1 MSSLYFVIK
10 IVSAHYLIWKWLE
23 ISLTRLS
30 YKMNYLSSLQLK
42 FPIKLKLKGTTY
54 IKTYGPQTWANT
66 WKSNAELKI
75 CIEVCS
81 LFKNWQWSNSCTSE
95 KTPIWVFRKDCTLLF
110 TKSPWGKLHRQN
122 NWQKIKLWWCRG
134 FTSPLYF
141 VIHRRKFV
149 SNLKEQFHFLKEK
162 Q

>member
-30 YKMNYLSSLQLK
+30 YKKNYLSSLQLK

-66 WKSNAELKI
+66 SKSNAE
-75 CIEVCS
+75 
-81 LFKNWQWSNSCTSE
+81 W
-95 KTPIWVFRKDCTLLF
+95 
-110 TKSPWGKLHRQN
+110 
-122 NWQKIKLWWCRG
+122 
-134 FTSPLYF
+134 
-141 VIHRRKFV
+141 
-149 SNLKEQFHFLKEK
+149 
-162 Q
+162 

>member
-10 IVSAHYLIWKWLE
+10 IVSAHYLIWKWPE
-23 ISLTRLS
+23 MSLTRLS

-66 WKSNAELKI
+66 WKSNAEWKI

-110 TKSPWGKLHRQN
+110 TKSPWGN
-122 NWQKIKLWWCRG
+122 CTAKITGKRFNFGDVEGLQVLC
-134 FTSPLYF
+134 TS
-141 VIHRRKFV
+141 
-149 SNLKEQFHFLKEK
+149 
-162 Q
+162 